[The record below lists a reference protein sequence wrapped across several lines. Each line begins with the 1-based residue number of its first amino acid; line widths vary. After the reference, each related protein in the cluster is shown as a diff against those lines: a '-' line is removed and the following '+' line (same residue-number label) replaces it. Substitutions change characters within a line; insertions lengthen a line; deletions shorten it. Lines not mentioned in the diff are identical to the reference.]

1 MFRIDRSVTDETSCT
16 VEGGHLKRLFMEYKT
31 SLKDVVVEEAVDLFF
46 FRPLAFIVV
55 KLIIRLPVTPN
66 QLSIL
71 SILSGICAGV
81 FFSFGDPRS
90 FVWAGL
96 LYGMSHIF
104 DCCDGMV
111 ARLKQNGTL
120 IGRIIDGWADYITSV
135 SVYIGLLIGLHQ
147 GHIDLPV
154 SPWLL
159 LIPSAVSLFIHSAMV
174 DYYRHEFLAHGLGK
188 SQSTHEELSMY
199 RLEFQRLN
207 RLKGHWLEKLM
218 ISFYLGYTRLQL
230 KECGEKRRYDQAA
243 YYRANRTLLQL
254 WNWIGAS
261 TQIAVFIL
269 SALLYRPM
277 IYVFY
282 MVVLGNLWMLGLLYF
297 QIRSTRRLTILPQV
311 ERRP

>member
-1 MFRIDRSVTDETSCT
+1 VKHEPSDREDGDQLS
-16 VEGGHLKRLFMEYKT
+16 RLYKEYKT

-46 FRPLAFIVV
+46 FRPLAFVLV
-55 KLIIRLPVTPN
+55 KLLIRLPVTPN

-71 SILSGICAGV
+71 SILMGICAGV

-96 LYGMSHIF
+96 LYGLSHIF

-111 ARLKQNGTL
+111 ARLKKNGTL

-135 SVYIGLLIGLHQ
+135 SVYLGLLIGLHQ
-147 GHIDLPV
+147 GHIVLPF

-159 LIPSAVSLFIHSAMV
+159 LIPSAISLFVHSAMV

-188 SQSTHEELSMY
+188 SQTTYDELAMY
-199 RLEFQRLN
+199 HQEFQRLN
-207 RLKGHWLEKLM
+207 KLGGHWLERLM

-230 KECGEKRRYDQAA
+230 KEGGAKRRYDQAG
-243 YYRANRTLLQL
+243 YYQANRTLLQL

-261 TQIAVFIL
+261 TQIAVFIA
-269 SALLYRPM
+269 SALLYQPM
-277 IYVFY
+277 VYFFY
-282 MVVLGNLWMLGLLYF
+282 MVVLGNIWMLGLLYF
-297 QIRSTRRLTILPQV
+297 QVRTNRRLTLLSDLAD
-311 ERRP
+311 